1 MCLVNDNKKM
11 RVFKLTDSQMEMLVE
26 SVMFAYEMDIE
37 DRNNWDRDEFEKMT
51 DEVITPYNDALRNV

>member
-1 MCLVNDNKKM
+1 MSDTKRM

-37 DRNNWDRDEFEKMT
+37 ERNDWDRDEFEKMT

>member
-1 MCLVNDNKKM
+1 MTLDTKKL
-11 RVFKLTDSQMEMLVE
+11 RVFKLTDAQMEMLVE

-37 DRNNWDRDEFEKMT
+37 ERNNWDRDEFEKMT

>member
-1 MCLVNDNKKM
+1 MSDTKRM

-37 DRNNWDRDEFEKMT
+37 ERNNWDRDEFEKMT

>member
-1 MCLVNDNKKM
+1 MNDNKRM

-37 DRNNWDRDEFEKMT
+37 ERNNWDRDEFEKMT

>member
-1 MCLVNDNKKM
+1 MNDNKKM

>member
-1 MCLVNDNKKM
+1 MNDNKKM
-11 RVFKLTDSQMEMLVE
+11 RVFKLTDAQMEMLVE